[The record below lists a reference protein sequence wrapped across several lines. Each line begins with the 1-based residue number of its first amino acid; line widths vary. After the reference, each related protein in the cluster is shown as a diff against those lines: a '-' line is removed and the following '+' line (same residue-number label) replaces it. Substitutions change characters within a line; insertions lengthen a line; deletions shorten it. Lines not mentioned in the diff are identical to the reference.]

1 MQRGKVM
8 FDWLVDDENRELIDE
23 IENVNYLMLDKLI
36 STSESLAVLFCK
48 YFEHSIPR
56 MLRFVGN
63 RHSEQSG
70 TFQRSHSLLVVFYL
84 LNQTINP

>member
-1 MQRGKVM
+1 MM
-8 FDWLVDDENRELIDE
+8 FDWLIDDENRELIDE

-48 YFEHSIPR
+48 YFEHSIPC

-70 TFQRSHSLLVVFYL
+70 TFRESHFFLVILYH
-84 LNQTINP
+84 LNQTISP